1 MDNNNKMF
9 NSMDKDH
16 TNCSCLCLI
25 ESNERKPAKIEK
37 KMVLL
42 LLKSSY
48 YSTRTYTRIFHYGEF
63 QNFLEKWLRI
73 PRLDLTKLE
82 LLTVESLTCIFLWFM
97 L

>member
-25 ESNERKPAKIEK
+25 ESNERRPAKIEK

-42 LLKSSY
+42 PLKSSY
-48 YSTRTYTRIFHYGEF
+48 YPTRTYTRIFHYGEF

-73 PRLDLTKLE
+73 PRLGLTKLE
-82 LLTVESLTCIFLWFM
+82 LLVLNKNYCQQIKNSI
-97 L
+97 

>member
-25 ESNERKPAKIEK
+25 ESNERRPAKIEK

-42 LLKSSY
+42 PLKSSY
-48 YSTRTYTRIFHYGEF
+48 YPTRTYTRIFHYGEF

-73 PRLDLTKLE
+73 PRLGLTKLE
-82 LLTVESLTCIFLWFM
+82 LLLFSTSSCAMADIMV
-97 L
+97 

>member
-25 ESNERKPAKIEK
+25 ESNERRPAKIEK

-42 LLKSSY
+42 PLKSSY
-48 YSTRTYTRIFHYGEF
+48 YPTRTYTRIFHYGEF

-73 PRLDLTKLE
+73 PRFGLTKLE
-82 LLTVESLTCIFLWFM
+82 LLKKNTRS
-97 L
+97 

>member
-25 ESNERKPAKIEK
+25 ESNERRPAKIEK

-42 LLKSSY
+42 PLKSSY
-48 YSTRTYTRIFHYGEF
+48 YPTRTYTRIFHYGEF

-73 PRLDLTKLE
+73 PRFGLTKLE
-82 LLTVESLTCIFLWFM
+82 LLSFCSFL
-97 L
+97 

>member
-25 ESNERKPAKIEK
+25 ESNERRPAKIEK
-37 KMVLL
+37 KMILL
-42 LLKSSY
+42 PLKSSY
-48 YSTRTYTRIFHYGEF
+48 YHTRTYTRIFHYGEF

-73 PRLDLTKLE
+73 PRLGLTKLE
-82 LLTVESLTCIFLWFM
+82 LLVLSVID
-97 L
+97 